1 MRISGGT
8 LRGKK
13 IACPPGVIRPAMDRM
28 RESLFSIL
36 GGIDDLSFLDLFSG
50 SGLVGTEAWSR
61 GARPV
66 VLVEKDRGK
75 RSVILSNT
83 EGLLPRPVLRIE
95 PVERFVQRNRTP
107 FDIVYLDP
115 PFDYPYKEDILR
127 RIAGSKSVVPGSFV
141 LIHAPTTE
149 KLPETVLAKGT
160 ADGTSARATLE
171 TYDRRDY
178 GGSRVTFYRV
188 VPGEN
193 SETRR

>member
-1 MRISGGT
+1 
-8 LRGKK
+8 
-13 IACPPGVIRPAMDRM
+13 MDRM

-36 GGIDDLSFLDLFSG
+36 GAIDDRSFLDLFSG

-83 EGLLPRPVLRIE
+83 EGLAPRPVLRLE
-95 PVERFVQRNRTP
+95 PVERFVQRNKTA

-127 RIAGSKSVVPGSFV
+127 RIAGSKSVVDGSIV
-141 LIHAPTTE
+141 LIHAPASE
-149 KLPETVLAKGT
+149 RLPEVVKAKGPAAGHVRRHDAGHAQGQEVSSEPT
-160 ADGTSARATLE
+160 PCPILE
-171 TYDRRDY
+171 VYDRRDY
-178 GGSRVTFYRV
+178 GGSRVTFYRATE
-188 VPGEN
+188 GEIHPQEF
-193 SETRR
+193 SP